1 MSTKE
6 AAVITMKQSN
16 LPARSQRRQPTN
28 EQIAKRAYDIFLARG
43 ASHGS
48 DLEDWLQAER
58 ELRQND

>member
-6 AAVITMKQSN
+6 ASVITVKQSN
-16 LPARSQRRQPTN
+16 PRGSQRRRPAN
-28 EQIAKRAYDIFLARG
+28 EDIAKRAYEIFLARG

-58 ELRQND
+58 ELRQNN